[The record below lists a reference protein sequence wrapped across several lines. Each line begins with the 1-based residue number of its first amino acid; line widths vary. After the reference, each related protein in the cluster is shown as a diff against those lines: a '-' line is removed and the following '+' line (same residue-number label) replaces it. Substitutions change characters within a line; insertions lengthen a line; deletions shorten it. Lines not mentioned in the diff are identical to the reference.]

1 MESIYKLNG
10 RAAEAAARYDEIRFK
25 FECLM
30 EENGGELN
38 EESQELI
45 DELEELE
52 AIKRQIDEDILE
64 FPDEYAA
71 WYKNVE
77 ARKKVHEAERAAF
90 IEMQKQALAKYD
102 AKVKKD
108 ERDLKW
114 IQENIAGAMDR
125 AKVTSFDKKS
135 RPNALFSLWF
145 QESKSIE
152 VDEELAL
159 KDYKKEIDA
168 FNAKYPEWL
177 SIEPKIVKKALTKTD
192 VLPTGFER
200 KISKSLR
207 IQ

>member
-1 MESIYKLNG
+1 MDSIYKLNG
-10 RAAEAAARYDEIRFK
+10 RAADLAARYDEIQFE

-45 DELEELE
+45 DKLEELAE
-52 AIKRQIDEDILE
+52 LKRQIDEDILK

-114 IQENIAGAMDR
+114 IQENIAGAMVR
-125 AKVTSFDKKS
+125 ANVNKFDKKD
-135 RPNALFSLWF
+135 RPDALFSLWF

-159 KDYKKEIDA
+159 KDFKEEIDA
-168 FNAKYPEWL
+168 FNAKHPEWL
-177 SIEPKIVKKALTKTD
+177 SIEPKIVKKALSKVD

>member
-1 MESIYKLNG
+1 MDSIYKLNG
-10 RAAEAAARYDEIRFK
+10 RAADLAARYDEIQFK

-45 DELEELE
+45 DKLEELAE
-52 AIKRQIDEDILE
+52 LKRQIEEDILK

-102 AKVKKD
+102 AKVKRD

-114 IQENIAGAMDR
+114 IRENIAGAMVR
-125 AKVTSFDKKS
+125 ANVERFDKKS
-135 RPNALFSLWF
+135 RPDALFSLWF

-168 FNAKYPEWL
+168 FNAKHPEWL
-177 SIEPKIVKKALTKTD
+177 SIEPKIVKKALAKVD

-200 KISKSLR
+200 KTSKFLR
-207 IQ
+207 IE

>member
-1 MESIYKLNG
+1 
-10 RAAEAAARYDEIRFK
+10 
-25 FECLM
+25 
-30 EENGGELN
+30 
-38 EESQELI
+38 
-45 DELEELE
+45 
-52 AIKRQIDEDILE
+52 
-64 FPDEYAA
+64 
-71 WYKNVE
+71 
-77 ARKKVHEAERAAF
+77 
-90 IEMQKQALAKYD
+90 MQKQALAKYD

-159 KDYKKEIDA
+159 KDYKEEIDA

-177 SIEPKIVKKALTKTD
+177 SIEPKIVKKALTKTK

-200 KISKSLR
+200 KTSKSLR